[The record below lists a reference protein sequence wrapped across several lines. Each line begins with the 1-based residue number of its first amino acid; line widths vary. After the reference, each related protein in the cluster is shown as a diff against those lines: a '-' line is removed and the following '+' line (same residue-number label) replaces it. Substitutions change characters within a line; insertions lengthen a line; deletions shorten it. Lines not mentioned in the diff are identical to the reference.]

1 MARRRRGSLP
11 PGKITGCSRAA
22 GGTGRRARLRGVW
35 GNPSGFESR
44 VAHHWLYSSVYTMR
58 GPHTYHVTESKE
70 LDPATQFKQLYD
82 QEYLSVYRSIRAVVL
97 DPAAAEDLTQ
107 ETFVRA
113 YRARHRYTPTAPPGA
128 WLRRI
133 GINLAI
139 SHLRRQ
145 KLARFLPARL
155 YMAPDRRDYDRAEA
169 RDVVGKAMA
178 VLSPKLRA
186 AVVLHYYDGLTREE
200 IAAVLGVPAGTVASR
215 IAKAVAIMRKTMGSD
230 QELDT
235 TRSSSEGALRG
246 R

>member
-1 MARRRRGSLP
+1 
-11 PGKITGCSRAA
+11 
-22 GGTGRRARLRGVW
+22 
-35 GNPSGFESR
+35 
-44 VAHHWLYSSVYTMR
+44 
-58 GPHTYHVTESKE
+58 VTEGRE
-70 LDPATQFKQLYD
+70 LDPATEFKQLYD
-82 QEYLSVYRSIRAVVL
+82 LEYLSVYRSIRGVVM
-97 DPAAAEDLTQ
+97 DSAAAEDLTQ

-169 RDVVGKAMA
+169 RDVVGKAMLA
-178 VLSPKLRA
+178 LSPKLRA

-215 IAKAVAIMRKTMGSD
+215 IAKAVAIMRKTIGND
-230 QELDT
+230 QDLDT
-235 TRSSSEGALRG
+235 TRSRSEGALRG

>member
-1 MARRRRGSLP
+1 V
-11 PGKITGCSRAA
+11 TDSR
-22 GGTGRRARLRGVW
+22 
-35 GNPSGFESR
+35 
-44 VAHHWLYSSVYTMR
+44 
-58 GPHTYHVTESKE
+58 E
-70 LDPATQFKQLYD
+70 LDPATEFKQLYD
-82 QEYLSVYRSIRAVVL
+82 QEYISVYRSIRAVVM

-169 RDVVGKAMA
+169 RDVVGKAMES
-178 VLSPKLRA
+178 LSPKLRA

-215 IAKAVAIMRKTMGSD
+215 IAKAVAIMRKTIGND
-230 QELDT
+230 QDLDT
-235 TRSSSEGALRG
+235 TRSRSEGALRG

>member
-1 MARRRRGSLP
+1 MAD
-11 PGKITGCSRAA
+11 
-22 GGTGRRARLRGVW
+22 
-35 GNPSGFESR
+35 GN
-44 VAHHWLYSSVYTMR
+44 
-58 GPHTYHVTESKE
+58 E
-70 LDPATQFKQLYD
+70 LDPKTEFRQLYD
-82 QEYLSVYRSIRAVVL
+82 QQYHSVYRSIRAVVM
-97 DPAAAEDLTQ
+97 DSAAAEDLTQ

-139 SHLRRQ
+139 SYLRRQ

-169 RDVVGKAMA
+169 RDVVGNALA
-178 VLSPKLRA
+178 LLSPKLRA
-186 AVVLHYYDGLTREE
+186 AIVLHYYEGLTREE

-215 IAKAVAIMRKTMGSD
+215 IAKAVAIMRKAIGSD
-230 QELDT
+230 QQAGT
-235 TRSSSEGALRG
+235 TRSSSEGALRE

>member
-1 MARRRRGSLP
+1 M
-11 PGKITGCSRAA
+11 TE
-22 GGTGRRARLRGVW
+22 GR
-35 GNPSGFESR
+35 
-44 VAHHWLYSSVYTMR
+44 
-58 GPHTYHVTESKE
+58 E
-70 LDPATQFKQLYD
+70 LDPATEFKQLYD
-82 QEYLSVYRSIRAVVL
+82 LEYLSVYRSIRGVVM
-97 DPAAAEDLTQ
+97 DSAAAEDLTQ

-169 RDVVGKAMA
+169 RDVVGKAMLA
-178 VLSPKLRA
+178 LSPKLRA

-215 IAKAVAIMRKTMGSD
+215 IAKAVAIMRKTIGND
-230 QELDT
+230 QDLDT
-235 TRSSSEGALRG
+235 TRSRSEGALRG

>member
-1 MARRRRGSLP
+1 V
-11 PGKITGCSRAA
+11 TDSR
-22 GGTGRRARLRGVW
+22 
-35 GNPSGFESR
+35 
-44 VAHHWLYSSVYTMR
+44 
-58 GPHTYHVTESKE
+58 E
-70 LDPATQFKQLYD
+70 LDPATQFRQLYD
-82 QEYLSVYRSIRAVVL
+82 QEYLSVFRSIRAVVM
-97 DPAAAEDLTQ
+97 DSAAAEDLTQ

-200 IAAVLGVPAGTVASR
+200 IAVVLGVPAGTVASR
-215 IAKAVAIMRKTMGSD
+215 IAKAVAIMRKTIGSD
-230 QELDT
+230 QDLDP
-235 TRSSSEGALRG
+235 TRSRSEGALRG

>member
-1 MARRRRGSLP
+1 V
-11 PGKITGCSRAA
+11 TDSR
-22 GGTGRRARLRGVW
+22 
-35 GNPSGFESR
+35 
-44 VAHHWLYSSVYTMR
+44 
-58 GPHTYHVTESKE
+58 E
-70 LDPATQFKQLYD
+70 LDPATEFKQLYD
-82 QEYLSVYRSIRAVVL
+82 QEYLSVYRSIRAVVMES
-97 DPAAAEDLTQ
+97 AAAEDLTQ

-178 VLSPKLRA
+178 SLSPKLRA

-200 IAAVLGVPAGTVASR
+200 IAVALGVPAGTVASR
-215 IAKAVAIMRKTMGSD
+215 IAKAVAIMRKTIGND
-230 QELDT
+230 QDLET
-235 TRSSSEGALRG
+235 TRSRSEGALRG

>member
-1 MARRRRGSLP
+1 MPEGEP
-11 PGKITGCSRAA
+11 
-22 GGTGRRARLRGVW
+22 
-35 GNPSGFESR
+35 
-44 VAHHWLYSSVYTMR
+44 
-58 GPHTYHVTESKE
+58 
-70 LDPATQFKQLYD
+70 LDPKTQFRQLYD
-82 QEYLSVYRSIRAVVL
+82 QEFHSVYRAIRAVIL
-97 DPAAAEDLTQ
+97 DSAAAEDLTQ

-155 YMAPDRRDYDRAEA
+155 YVAPDRRDYDRAEA
-169 RDVVGKAMA
+169 RDVVGKAMTA
-178 VLSPKLRA
+178 LSPKLRA
-186 AVVLHYYDGLTREE
+186 AVVLHYYEGLTREE
-200 IAAVLGVPAGTVASR
+200 IAEVLGVPAGTVASR

-230 QELDT
+230 QHRET
-235 TRSSSEGALRG
+235 ERSSNEGALRG